1 MLKKTQGVFKRVI
14 MRKLRIGQT
23 GPLYFPV
30 PPRKYGGVEKIIYWL
45 CEILTM
51 KGHEVFLFDSKDSK
65 TNAHLVPV
73 IEKSLWRLKPK
84 ETSPYFAYEMALI
97 AQKAK
102 ELKLDILH
110 DHLGVWAFSLYG
122 QLNIPIVHTL
132 HVPFKGKDRIW
143 AYKKLNSEI
152 VSISLAQRKP
162 AMNLRYAANIY
173 NGIDVENYPF
183 NPKPKDY
190 FLWVGELSQRKGVLE
205 AIEIAR
211 MLKIKLVL
219 AGRIPPPRQ
228 PEDYLFFK
236 TFISKKLNKGNIEYV
251 GEKNKNELKKFYK
264 DAIAFLFPLQWEE
277 PFGLTMI
284 EAMACGTPV
293 VAFRRGSVP
302 EVVSDKKTGFVVSA
316 RTKEGKTNYKGFME
330 AVKNINKISRKE
342 CRKWVEENFT
352 VKKMV
357 DEYEKLYY
365 QIIPK

>member
-1 MLKKTQGVFKRVI
+1 MK
-14 MRKLRIGQT
+14 KLRIGQT

-45 CEILTM
+45 CEILAK

-65 TNAHLVPV
+65 TSAHLIPV
-73 IEKSLWRLKPK
+73 IEKSLWRSKPK

-110 DHLGVWAFSLYG
+110 DHLGAWAFSLYG

-143 AYKKLNSEI
+143 AYQKLNSKI

-162 AMNLRYAANIY
+162 AMNLNYAANIY

-183 NPKPKDY
+183 NAKPKDY
-190 FLWVGELSQRKGVLE
+190 FLWVGELSQRKGIME
-205 AIEIAR
+205 AIEIAG

-228 PEDYLFFK
+228 PEDHLFFK
-236 TFISKKLNKGNIEYV
+236 TYISKKLNKRNIIYA
-251 GEKNKNELKKFYK
+251 GEKNTEELKNYYK
-264 DAIAFLFPLQWEE
+264 NAIAFLFPLQWEE

-293 VAFRRGSVP
+293 IAFKRGSVP
-302 EVVSDKKTGFVVSA
+302 EIVSDKKTGFVVPPRS
-316 RTKEGKTNYKGFME
+316 KGGKTNYGGFVE
-330 AVKNINKISRKE
+330 AVKNIDKISRKE
-342 CRKWVEENFT
+342 CRKRVEENFT
-352 VKKMV
+352 TNKMT

-365 QIIPK
+365 KLISK